1 MECSV
6 GLALRFAITGTDRQA
21 DSQVLSR
28 PAHEAPA
35 GWGAAVQLAAFPGRT
50 GVSRAR

>member
-28 PAHEAPA
+28 LAHEAP
-35 GWGAAVQLAAFPGRT
+35 AVQLAAFPA
-50 GVSRAR
+50 ARV